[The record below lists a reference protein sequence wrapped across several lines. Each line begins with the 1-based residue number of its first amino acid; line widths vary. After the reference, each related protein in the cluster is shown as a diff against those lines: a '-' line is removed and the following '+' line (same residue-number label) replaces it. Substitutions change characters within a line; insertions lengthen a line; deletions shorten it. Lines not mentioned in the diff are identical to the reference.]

1 MSGRDIGSRIRQKRL
16 ERGLSLKDLAQA
28 IGKTPSFLS
37 QVERDLA
44 EPSITSLRDIGKA
57 LEVPIFYFFMDAQE
71 RGPVVRRDQRK
82 IITFPGYQLAFELL
96 SPSLNREMEIIQG
109 RLKPGGMT
117 CETPLPH
124 PGEEATL
131 VLTGRME
138 IQVGSDC
145 YFLEEGD
152 CIYYYASVPHKIVNI
167 GDGELIFV
175 SAITPPSF

>member
-1 MSGRDIGSRIRQKRL
+1 
-16 ERGLSLKDLAQA
+16 
-28 IGKTPSFLS
+28 
-37 QVERDLA
+37 
-44 EPSITSLRDIGKA
+44 
-57 LEVPIFYFFMDAQE
+57 
-71 RGPVVRRDQRK
+71 
-82 IITFPGYQLAFELL
+82 
-96 SPSLNREMEIIQG
+96 
-109 RLKPGGMT
+109 MT

-138 IQVGSDC
+138 IQVGSDR
-145 YFLEEGD
+145 YLLEEGD